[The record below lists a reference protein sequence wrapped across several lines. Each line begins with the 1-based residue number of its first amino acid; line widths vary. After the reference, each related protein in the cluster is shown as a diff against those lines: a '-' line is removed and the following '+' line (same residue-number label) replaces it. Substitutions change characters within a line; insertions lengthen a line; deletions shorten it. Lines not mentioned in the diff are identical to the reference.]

1 MPKRKRIRK
10 VVRVKGGVK
19 RVAVKTTTKK
29 KVKPPTVRA
38 VENGQKKVV
47 RSAAIRSAEVV
58 IVEDRVI
65 NMMLGDV
72 RYLEAIPCLK
82 SGKQSLKNVGRK
94 CGRCTKTRTTMRN
107 RAMNNIRRC
116 LANLKGEQQS
126 MLKKLLN
133 TKKVQ
138 VPTKAGTIS
147 F

>member
-1 MPKRKRIRK
+1 MPKRKRVRK

-19 RVAVKTTTKK
+19 RVTVKKAKK
-29 KVKPPTVRA
+29 KTVKPPTVRA
-38 VENGQKKVV
+38 VEDDKKKVV
-47 RSAAIRSAEVV
+47 RQVATRSAEVV

-107 RAMNNIRRC
+107 RAMNGIRRC
-116 LANLKGEQQS
+116 IANLKGEQQS

-138 VPTKAGTIS
+138 VPTKAGTVS